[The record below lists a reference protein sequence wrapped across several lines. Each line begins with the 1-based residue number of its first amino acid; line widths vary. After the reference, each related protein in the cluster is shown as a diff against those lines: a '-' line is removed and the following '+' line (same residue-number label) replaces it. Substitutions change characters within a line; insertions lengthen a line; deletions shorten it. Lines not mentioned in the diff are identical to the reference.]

1 MFSRIVT
8 KKSTENYSHKIE
20 RLRAELNRAD
30 DSGKRKR
37 DVRLRQSGRS
47 VLPCGNKGTLH
58 LYRR

>member
-30 DSGKRKR
+30 AVVIGAVSG
-37 DVRLRQSGRS
+37 L
-47 VLPCGNKGTLH
+47 
-58 LYRR
+58 

>member
-37 DVRLRQSGRS
+37 DIRLR
-47 VLPCGNKGTLH
+47 
-58 LYRR
+58 